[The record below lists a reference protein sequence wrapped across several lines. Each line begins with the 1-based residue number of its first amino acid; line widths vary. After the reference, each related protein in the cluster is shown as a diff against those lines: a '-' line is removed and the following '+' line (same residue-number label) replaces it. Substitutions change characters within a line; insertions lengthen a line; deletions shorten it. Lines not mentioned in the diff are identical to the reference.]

1 MKEQCL
7 QGTRT
12 VAMVVLIM
20 GLVCGRPTVEA
31 GGLAEAATKE
41 PVSAAGTLKVNA
53 ETSRIYVFVGK
64 TGLGHEHGI
73 EGRLKSGTIR
83 PGATEDAGE
92 LIFDMTSFDADT
104 PAARKHVGLSGA
116 TDSST
121 RLQVNQNMKAEPILD
136 VKRHPTATFE
146 ITSCREVQAK
156 NAKGQTTYELS
167 GKLMLR
173 GRAQTV
179 KFRAVSEEK
188 DGVTKLR
195 GDFTM
200 LQTNFGI
207 TPFRKAL
214 GAVGITN
221 ELKVYGDLVLESDR

>member
-1 MKEQCL
+1 MEKHRRQA
-7 QGTRT
+7 GV
-12 VAMVVLIM
+12 VALMALIT
-20 GLVCGRPTVEA
+20 GLSFRLSTADA
-31 GGLAEAATKE
+31 GGTPEGTTKE
-41 PVSAAGTLKVNA
+41 TSSAAGTMTVNVDA
-53 ETSRIYVFVGK
+53 SRIYVFVGK

-73 EGRLKSGTIR
+73 EGRLKSGTVR
-83 PGATEDAGE
+83 LGATEDAGE
-92 LIFDMTSFDADT
+92 LVFDMASFDADT

-136 VKRHPTATFE
+136 VRRHPTASFE

-156 NAKGQTTYELS
+156 NAKGQTTYELN
-167 GKLMLR
+167 GKLTLR
-173 GRAQTV
+173 GRAHAL
-179 KFRAVSEEK
+179 KFRAVAEEK

-221 ELKVYGDLVLESDR
+221 ELKVYGDLVLKSER